1 MADSVATPRY
11 STEDFETAS
20 VRSAAPSYSQSI
32 HPPVSSYVVSQVNA
46 DIIAKGSDAP
56 SYHTLPYNHS
66 EIIPPYSPPASRT
79 ATIVASTSAPLFA
92 PGRQRATT
100 SRQQTI
106 GLPPL
111 PPAPTQSSTSIQSF
125 RLPTWSAS
133 NAPAARH
140 YRNVAERRITSGRY
154 AAASSEPV
162 AQTSI
167 ERIADDQTETTQP
180 EARPLED
187 PYLVGEVAAAQ
198 ARRDRLLR
206 ETEDDILLREDRQWD
221 WLLAQMRGWEERERS
236 WARFRRD
243 FEGVQRKKLLRRIGG
258 RLLPT

>member
-1 MADSVATPRY
+1 M
-11 STEDFETAS
+11 
-20 VRSAAPSYSQSI
+20 
-32 HPPVSSYVVSQVNA
+32 
-46 DIIAKGSDAP
+46 
-56 SYHTLPYNHS
+56 
-66 EIIPPYSPPASRT
+66 
-79 ATIVASTSAPLFA
+79 ASTSTPLFA

-154 AAASSEPV
+154 AASSEPV
-162 AQTSI
+162 AQTSS
-167 ERIADDQTETTQP
+167 ERNADDQPETRP

-206 ETEDDILLREDRQWD
+206 ETGDDILLREDRQWD
-221 WLLAQMRGWEERERS
+221 WLLGSYESSTVSVALFLSYGYGNRG
-236 WARFRRD
+236 
-243 FEGVQRKKLLRRIGG
+243 VLLG
-258 RLLPT
+258 

>member
-1 MADSVATPRY
+1 MADSIATPRY
-11 STEDFETAS
+11 SAEDFETAS
-20 VRSAAPSYSQSI
+20 VRSAAPSYS
-32 HPPVSSYVVSQVNA
+32 
-46 DIIAKGSDAP
+46 SDAP

-66 EIIPPYSPPASRT
+66 EVIPPYSPPASRT
-79 ATIVASTSAPLFA
+79 ATLVASTSTPLFA

-111 PPAPTQSSTSIQSF
+111 PPAPTQSPTSIQSF

-154 AAASSEPV
+154 AASSESV
-162 AQTSI
+162 AQTST
-167 ERIADDQTETTQP
+167 ERIADDQPETQP

-206 ETEDDILLREDRQWD
+206 ETTGDDILLREDRQWD
-221 WLLAQMRGWEERERS
+221 WLLAQMRGWEEREKS

-243 FEGVQRKKLLRRIGG
+243 FEGVQRKKFLRRIGG

>member
-1 MADSVATPRY
+1 MADSVAAPRY
-11 STEDFETAS
+11 SAEDFETAS
-20 VRSAAPSYSQSI
+20 VRSAAPSYI
-32 HPPVSSYVVSQVNA
+32 
-46 DIIAKGSDAP
+46 SDAP

-66 EIIPPYSPPASRT
+66 EVIPPYSPPASRT
-79 ATIVASTSAPLFA
+79 ATLVASTSTPLFA
-92 PGRQRATT
+92 PGRHRATT

-111 PPAPTQSSTSIQSF
+111 PPVPTQSPTSIQSF

-162 AQTSI
+162 AQTST

-206 ETEDDILLREDRQWD
+206 ETGDDILLREDRQWD

>member
-1 MADSVATPRY
+1 MADSIATPRY
-11 STEDFETAS
+11 SAEDFETAS
-20 VRSAAPSYSQSI
+20 VRSAAPSYS
-32 HPPVSSYVVSQVNA
+32 
-46 DIIAKGSDAP
+46 SDAP

-66 EIIPPYSPPASRT
+66 EVIPPYSPPVSRT
-79 ATIVASTSAPLFA
+79 ATLVASTSTPLFA

-154 AAASSEPV
+154 AASSEPV
-162 AQTSI
+162 AQTSS
-167 ERIADDQTETTQP
+167 ERIADDQPETQP

-206 ETEDDILLREDRQWD
+206 ETGDDILLREDRQWD

>member
-1 MADSVATPRY
+1 MTGPVSAPRY

-20 VRSAAPSYSQSI
+20 VRSAAPSYS
-32 HPPVSSYVVSQVNA
+32 
-46 DIIAKGSDAP
+46 SDAP
-56 SYHTLPYNHS
+56 SYHTLPYNHN
-66 EIIPPYSPPASRT
+66 EVIPPYSPPAAQT
-79 ATIVASTSAPLFA
+79 ATLVTSASTPLFA

-100 SRQQTI
+100 PRQRTV

-111 PPAPTQSSTSIQSF
+111 PPAPTQGSISTQSF
-125 RLPTWSAS
+125 HLPTWSAS

-154 AAASSEPV
+154 AASSAEPLTR
-162 AQTSI
+162 QNSN
-167 ERIADDQTETTQP
+167 ERIIENQSDPQP
-180 EARPLED
+180 ESRPLED

-206 ETEDDILLREDRQWD
+206 ETGDDILVREDRQWD
-221 WLLAQMRGWEERERS
+221 WLLAQMRSWEERERS
-236 WARFRRD
+236 WSRFRRD
-243 FEGVQRKKLLRRIGG
+243 LESTQRKKLFRRIGG